1 MNQHLQSF
9 QTIQSAE
16 DVGRYLDNF
25 IVRKNAMKKM
35 IIDTYQKHVLQSN
48 KTVRK

>member
-1 MNQHLQSF
+1 MNHNLQSF
-9 QTIQSAE
+9 QTFQFAE

-25 IVRKNAMKKM
+25 VVRKSTMKKM